1 MSKSANKD
9 TRLIFR
15 VSPHDRISIL
25 SKARRAKISVSDF
38 RRKAVLEKEVKYI
51 EGLSGIVYELNK
63 IGTNI
68 NQIAVAANQGR
79 DVSTTLPAIQTRL
92 SNTLTKIENAIGG
105 DSDSDSQA
113 D

>member
-1 MSKSANKD
+1 MNKEAK
-9 TRLIFR
+9 INFR
-15 VSPHDRISIL
+15 VSEFEKKL
-25 SKARRAKISVSDF
+25 LQSKVRRAKMRLSDF
-38 RRKAVLEKEVKYI
+38 CRRAVFDKEIQYV

-79 DVSTTLPAIQTRL
+79 DASATLLAIRERL
-92 SNTLTKIENAIGG
+92 SKTLGTIDHVIGG
-105 DSDSDSQA
+105 DDDSDHQT